1 MLNDKVILVTGG
13 ANGMGEAHCRLL
25 AAEGAQVI
33 ITDVSDRGETL
44 ATQIT
49 SDSGK
54 ARFHRLD
61 VTSLKHWKHV
71 VGAVI
76 DEFGKIDGLV
86 NNAGILV
93 REPAETLAEEDWDR
107 LFEINVKGT
116 FLGCQAVL
124 PAMQRAGAGSIVN
137 ISSISGFVANMP
149 GMSAY
154 CATKG
159 AIRLFTKGLAVD
171 YAKYGIRVN
180 SLHPG
185 TISTPMTA
193 DFESDPEKLNLLLG
207 TTIMRRL
214 GQPNEIS
221 EVLAFL
227 LSEKASFMTGS
238 EVTADGGFTAV

>member
-1 MLNDKVILVTGG
+1 MLKGKVVLVTGG
-13 ANGMGEAHCRLL
+13 ANGMGQAHCTLL
-25 AAEGAQVI
+25 AAKGAIVV
-33 ITDVSDRGETL
+33 ITDVSNQGDALAAEINKTGGE
-44 ATQIT
+44 ACFFQ
-49 SDSGK
+49 
-54 ARFHRLD
+54 LD
-61 VTSLKHWKHV
+61 VTSPEQWQQV
-71 VGAVI
+71 VAAVV
-76 DEFGKIDGLV
+76 DKYGRVDGLV

-93 REPAETLAEEDWDR
+93 REPTETLAVHDWDR
-107 LFEINVKGT
+107 LFEVNVKGT

-124 PAMQRAGAGSIVN
+124 PAMQNAGSGSIVN

-159 AIRLFTKGLAVD
+159 AIRLFSKGLAVD
-171 YAKYGIRVN
+171 YARYNIRVN

-193 DFESDPEKLNLLLG
+193 DYEADPKKLDLLLG
-207 TTIMRRL
+207 TTILRRL
-214 GQPNEIS
+214 GKPEEIS

-227 LSEKASFMTGS
+227 LSDAASFMTGS

>member
-54 ARFHRLD
+54 ARFHRLE
-61 VTSLKHWKHV
+61 VTSLKQWKQV
-71 VGAVI
+71 VGEVI

-193 DFESDPEKLNLLLG
+193 DFESDPVKLNLLLG

>member
-1 MLNDKVILVTGG
+1 MLKDKVILVTGG

-25 AAEGAQVI
+25 AERGAAVVVA
-33 ITDVSDRGETL
+33 DVNQRGEDV
-44 ATQIT
+44 AADIVRN
-49 SDSGK
+49 GGV
-54 ARFHRLD
+54 ARFRSLD
-61 VTSLKHWKHV
+61 VRDRRQWQIV
-71 VGAVI
+71 VDATAT
-76 DEFGKIDGLV
+76 EFGRIDGLV

-93 REPAETLAEEDWDR
+93 RKPVEELPSEDWDL
-107 LFEINVKGT
+107 LFDINVKGT
-116 FLGCQAVL
+116 FLGSQAVL
-124 PAMQRAGAGSIVN
+124 PAMRMAGGGSIVN

-171 YAKYGIRVN
+171 YASYGIRVN

-185 TISTPMTA
+185 TIRTPMTA
-193 DFESDPEKLNLLLG
+193 DFESDSEKLNMLLG
-207 TTIMRRL
+207 TTILRRL
-214 GQPNEIS
+214 GEPKEIS

-227 LSEKASFMTGS
+227 LSDASSFMTGS